1 MGEMTKK
8 TALVEPQCLEHRNF
22 EQLKLRFLEHKKSR
36 RNGVHS
42 LHKFYGKLIPA
53 IPAWAIEC
61 FSQPGDLVLD
71 PFCGS
76 GTTLVEALLAGRDTI
91 GVDLDPLSILISRAK
106 TTLISPTILESEL
119 PKLLSGIVSDKDND
133 TSYKIP
139 IFSHADINYWF
150 TKDVQ
155 SDLAIIRGNIDR
167 IHETDLKQFFLV
179 VLSSMIRRV
188 SLADP
193 RLIKPSRNRY
203 LGREEE
209 TFDVVTIFTNVARSK
224 IATMSRFVNILKN
237 SGLCGRVSATVLQGD
252 ARQLSSMLGRVNLI
266 VTNPPYM
273 AAVDYVR
280 TNKLEG
286 WWTGVL
292 TDYET
297 LSLQTIGSEKVRVYS
312 TPFEPLGIEAIDN
325 LITTVSQ
332 SKFHKGLIVNKFF
345 KDMEQV
351 FREMAHVLE
360 PGGKLVMKIS
370 DSHYQ
375 RVFVPTTDFFIL
387 LAEKAGL
394 NLMMKFMDK
403 IDNYAMSTRSAARD
417 GVVTH
422 DWILVFV
429 KRGA

>member
-1 MGEMTKK
+1 MGEMIRETV
-8 TALVEPQCLEHRNF
+8 LVQPQCLEYPNR
-22 EQLKLRFLEHKKSR
+22 EQLKLRFLEQKKIR
-36 RNGVHS
+36 RNGAHS

-61 FSQPGDLVLD
+61 FSQPGGLVLD

-76 GTTLVEALLAGRDTI
+76 GTTLVEALLARRKAI

-106 TTLISPTILESEL
+106 TTPISPTILESVL
-119 PKLLSGIVSDKDND
+119 SRLLSGILSDKDND

-139 IFSHADINYWF
+139 VFSHADINYWF

-155 SDLAIIRGNIDR
+155 SDLAIIKENINR
-167 IHETDLKQFFLV
+167 IREQNLKQFFLV
-179 VLSSMIRRV
+179 AFSSMIRRV

-203 LGREEE
+203 LGREKE
-209 TFDVVTIFTNVARSK
+209 TFDVVGIFSSAARSK
-224 IATMSRFVNILKN
+224 IAAMSRLVNILKN
-237 SGLCGRVSATVLQGD
+237 HASYGKVLATVLQGD
-252 ARQLSSMLGRVNLI
+252 ARQLPNTIGRVNLI

-297 LSLQTIGSEKVRVYS
+297 LSIETIGSEKVRIS
-312 TPFEPLGIEAIDN
+312 GTSFQPLGIEAIDN
-325 LITTVSQ
+325 LIATISQ
-332 SKFHKGLIVNKFF
+332 KKLRKGLVVNKFF

-351 FREMAHVLE
+351 FMEMARVLE

-375 RVFVPTTDFFIL
+375 RVSVPTTNFFIL
-387 LAEKAGL
+387 LARKAGL
-394 NLMMKFMDK
+394 DLMMKFIDK
-403 IDNYAMSTRSAARD
+403 IGNHAMSTESAARD

-422 DWILVFV
+422 DWILVFN
-429 KRGA
+429 KSGM

>member
-1 MGEMTKK
+1 MGELIRKV
-8 TALVEPQCLEHRNF
+8 ALVQPQYLEYPNR
-22 EQLKLRFLEHKKSR
+22 EQLKLRFLDQKKIR

-61 FSQPGDLVLD
+61 FSQPRDLVLD

-76 GTTLVEALLAGRDTI
+76 GTTLVEALLAGRKAI
-91 GVDLDPLSILISRAK
+91 GVDIDPLSILISRAK
-106 TTLISPTILESEL
+106 TTPISPTILESVLSE
-119 PKLLSGIVSDKDND
+119 LLSGILSDKNKG
-133 TSYKIP
+133 TNYIVP
-139 IFSHADINYWF
+139 VFLHVDINYWF

-155 SDLAIIRGNIDR
+155 NDLAIIKENINR
-167 IHETDLKQFFLV
+167 IREQNLKQFFLV
-179 VLSSMIRRV
+179 AFSSMIRRV

-203 LGREEE
+203 LEREKE
-209 TFDVVTIFTNVARSK
+209 TFDVVGIFSSAARSK
-224 IATMSRFVNILKN
+224 IAAMSRLVNILKDHTLY
-237 SGLCGRVSATVLQGD
+237 GGVSATVLQGD
-252 ARQLSSMLGRVNLI
+252 ARRLPNTIAGVNLI

-292 TDYET
+292 TDYES
-297 LSLQTIGSEKVRVYS
+297 LSIETIGSEKVRS
-312 TPFEPLGIEAIDN
+312 SGTPFQPLGIEAIDD
-325 LITTVSQ
+325 LIATISQ
-332 SKFHKGLIVNKFF
+332 KKLHKGLVVNKFF
-345 KDMEQV
+345 KDMEQA
-351 FREMAHVLE
+351 FTEMAHVLE

-375 RVFVPTTDFFIL
+375 RVFVPTTNFFIL
-387 LAEKAGL
+387 LAQKAGL
-394 NLMMKFMDK
+394 SLMVKFIDK
-403 IDNYAMSTRSAARD
+403 IGNHAMSTRSAARD

-422 DWILVFV
+422 DWILVFN
-429 KRGA
+429 KSGM